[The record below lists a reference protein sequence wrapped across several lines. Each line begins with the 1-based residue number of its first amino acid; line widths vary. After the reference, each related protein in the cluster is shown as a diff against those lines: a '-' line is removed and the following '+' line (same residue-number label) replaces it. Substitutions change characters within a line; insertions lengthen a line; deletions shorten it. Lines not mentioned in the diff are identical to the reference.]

1 MNLGRIARALA
12 RACLFIV
19 AVHTTSN
26 AAAPAA
32 RPPDAVMQTDVP
44 AMRAAAAVLDRAAVL
59 RKVPTGPVAA
69 DVPSAIGAWLSAGLA
84 DARKEK
90 KASNRA
96 ADLRALAASLREG
109 AALAERRPVATPADL
124 HADVRQV
131 LAESAFHANV
141 NAAPAEKREQ
151 SWLGRVLQA
160 IADWWSKV
168 MSRAIDAAAGTPFLG
183 NIFAFILIT
192 AAALALAFLVFRI
205 AMTFVARRARA
216 SGSIAAGTPLTAA
229 ASADETYDDACAA
242 ARSGAYGL
250 AIALAFQA
258 ALLALDRSGRV
269 PYDSARTAGEYRR
282 AVRRSVASAAASFE
296 TLARAFTYVAYAQ
309 EPAGE
314 SDWRAADAAYASVSA
329 TAAERR

>member
-1 MNLGRIARALA
+1 MNEGRFARTLAL
-12 RACLFIV
+12 ACLFVV
-19 AVHTTSN
+19 AVHTASN
-26 AAAPAA
+26 AATPAA
-32 RPPDAVMQTDVP
+32 RQPNGVMRTDAP
-44 AMRAAAAVLDRAAVL
+44 AMLAAAAAMERAAKL
-59 RKVPTGPVAA
+59 KQVPTAQAA
-69 DVPSAIGAWLSAGLA
+69 PDLPPALGAWFSAGLA

-90 KASNRA
+90 KPSERA
-96 ADLRALAASLREG
+96 ADLRALATSLRIG
-109 AALAERRPVATPADL
+109 AALADRRPVATPANL
-124 HADVRQV
+124 RADVRQV
-131 LAESAFHANV
+131 LAESAFHTNV
-141 NAAPAEKREQ
+141 NAAPPKKPEQ

-160 IADWWSKV
+160 IADWWAKV

-205 AMTFVARRARA
+205 AMAIVARRARA
-216 SGSIAAGTPLTAA
+216 SGSNAAGTPLTAN

-242 ARSGAYGL
+242 ARNGLYGL
-250 AIALAFQA
+250 AIALLFQA

-282 AVRRSVASAAASFE
+282 AVRRSVAAAATSFE

-309 EPAGE
+309 APAAE

-329 TAAERR
+329 TAAEPR

>member
-1 MNLGRIARALA
+1 MNVGRIARAFAL
-12 RACLFIV
+12 ACLFIV
-19 AVHTTSN
+19 AVPTTSN
-26 AAAPAA
+26 AATPAA
-32 RPPDAVMQTDVP
+32 RQPDAVVQTDVP
-44 AMRAAAAVLDRAAVL
+44 AMRAAAAALDRAAVL

-69 DVPSAIGAWLSAGLA
+69 GFPPAIGAWLSAGLA

-109 AALAERRPVATPADL
+109 ASLAERRHVTTPTDL

-141 NAAPAEKREQ
+141 TAAPAKKREQ

-160 IADWWSKV
+160 FSDWWSKV
-168 MSRAIDAAAGTPFLG
+168 MGRAIDAAAGTPFLG

-216 SGSIAAGTPLTAA
+216 SGSIVAGTPLTAT
-229 ASADETYDDACAA
+229 ASADETYADACAA

-282 AVRRSVASAAASFE
+282 AVRRSVVAAAASFE

-309 EPAGE
+309 APAGE